1 MVEINESDPCGEQGS
16 VSEVSNYSLF
26 SLFIGGKIKE
36 NQNLDINKRRDIN
49 NIINSV
55 FPFCSTTVE
64 LKTFQENKIFEI
76 KKISEIEKMKE
87 LLQKLLQKK
96 RNKVGHLTEEKSTRP
111 SNLEDMIVRN
121 LIQDIIPFWIN
132 WTEKDE
138 KKHLKKIKPSYLK
151 STHFFNKNKNKKI
164 EYIYKLGITKKE
176 ESPTH
181 NINIIEKAANDK
193 SIKLSFTLMEVFTAF
208 KDIDSREEILIS
220 KIPSLKYENE
230 KERKTYV
237 EKFYLGLKSKEEY
250 ISEKG
255 GTEEYQNDLMKKI
268 NELS

>member
-1 MVEINESDPCGEQGS
+1 MTEINGTESCGEQGS

-26 SLFIGGKIKE
+26 SPFIDGKIKE
-36 NQNLDINKRRDIN
+36 NQNLDINKSLDID

-55 FPFCSTTVE
+55 FPFYSTTVE
-64 LKTFQENKIFEI
+64 FKTFQEKKIFEI
-76 KKISEIEKMKE
+76 EKISEIEKMKE
-87 LLQKLLQKK
+87 LLQKK
-96 RNKVGHLTEEKSTRP
+96 RNKVGYSTNEKNKRP

-132 WTEKDE
+132 WSEKDE
-138 KKHLKKIKPSYLK
+138 KKHLKKIKSSFLK
-151 STHFFNKNKNKKI
+151 ITHFFNKNKNEKI
-164 EYIYKLGITKKE
+164 KDIYRLGITKKE
-176 ESPTH
+176 ESPIH

-193 SIKLSFTLMEVFTAF
+193 SIKLSFTLMEIFTAF
-208 KDIDSREEILIS
+208 KDIDSREQILIS
-220 KIPSLKYENE
+220 KIPTLKYENE

-250 ISEKG
+250 ISEKKG
-255 GTEEYQNDLMKKI
+255 AIEYQNNLIKKI

>member
-1 MVEINESDPCGEQGS
+1 MTENNDSEIDI
-16 VSEVSNYSLF
+16 
-26 SLFIGGKIKE
+26 IGGDQAYDSEPSLISYSPEKNKKAK
-36 NQNLDINKRRDIN
+36 NLDINKSLDIN
-49 NIINSV
+49 NIISSV
-55 FPFCSTTVE
+55 FPFYSTTVE
-64 LKTFQENKIFEI
+64 LKNKIFEI
-76 KKISEIEKMKE
+76 EKISEIEKMKE

-151 STHFFNKNKNKKI
+151 STHFFNKNKNEKI
-164 EYIYKLGITKKE
+164 EDIYKLGITKKE

-193 SIKLSFTLMEVFTAF
+193 SIKLTFTLLEVFTAF
-208 KDIDSREEILIS
+208 KDIDSREDILIS
-220 KIPSLKYENE
+220 KIPTLEYENE

-237 EKFYLGLKSKEEY
+237 EKFYLGLKNKEEY

-255 GTEEYQNDLMKKI
+255 GTEEYQNDLMEKI
-268 NELS
+268 NVLS

>member
-1 MVEINESDPCGEQGS
+1 MAENKDSKIEIIWGVQAYDSESS
-16 VSEVSNYSLF
+16 LISYSLE
-26 SLFIGGKIKE
+26 KNKKE
-36 NQNLDINKRRDIN
+36 KNLYINPTQDID
-49 NIINSV
+49 NIIKSV
-55 FPFCSTTVE
+55 FPFCSTTAE

-76 KKISEIEKMKE
+76 EKISQIEKMKE

-138 KKHLKKIKPSYLK
+138 KKQLKKINPSYLK

-220 KIPSLKYENE
+220 KIPTLEYENE

-237 EKFYLGLKSKEEY
+237 EKFYLGLKNKEEY

-255 GTEEYQNDLMKKI
+255 GTEKYQNDLMKKI
-268 NELS
+268 NKLS